1 MSSQSQDGNITHYTH
16 STHSPAQPRSSTKRD
31 SLQQR
36 FSFDSKFTRIASS
49 TSGSCSSTEWDSDM
63 DRTAMRG
70 LDSSSSDEDL
80 DDDDD
85 DVTSE
90 EQSES
95 DSDRRRISSQHLL
108 ASVKRRKVSV
118 DEDYE
123 RLQPLQLPDEVET
136 RPTNMVS
143 SNKQR
148 QSRPISSSA
157 TLPFLSNNHRRHQS
171 LATATT
177 TSSTRPSSW
186 PAKKRRSFIAEPES
200 TSTFS
205 FSDPLS
211 NEPSSSATLSSSSPL
226 SATGL
231 DTSSLSLLSETSM
244 LVSEG
249 TISSL
254 GSDNVSLRV
263 LLEPSSSS
271 PSLLSSSPLPS
282 SNSCFSLTPSA
293 GSPFPSADRAQFNAQ
308 ELFESASPPTSS
320 FSSSSSPSSSSSSSS
335 LPSLLSPTTTTA
347 TATTSPAT
355 RSRYQRYHQQQQSLL
370 GACRKRTFEDA
381 IELTR
386 PLGND
391 PSVEHAGW
399 LGSIKRRKIH
409 HFPTRWTSSLSP
421 SPYIKLLAMRD
432 FWDVMMTRLDLSWL
446 NLWTASGSK
455 SETLRG
461 FGGGV
466 SDMEDDEDG
475 GPGRIRS
482 PLESEAEADEMDTE
496 QVNAIR
502 SSDSEDNTG
511 DATQEHQSRAIF
523 EQPQLTRISSLKKSD
538 DKDGIL
544 AETIGSPWSMC
555 VMSRRKKRT
564 VVQHPSAALFLR
576 GLWEEEEHGRRQ
588 KQMIPEG
595 VHKPLRSKVLN
606 RKPLVRTAAAAST
619 KALSSSGKSQSL
631 TIGSGSSSTLKE
643 TLPSAALSSST
654 SESSTS
660 SSSTGSTYDE
670 SDSIDKENSKEESD
684 SQGASS
690 SNAGDQDMVLRK
702 KYGPTAAL
710 RSNAVSD
717 GYDLNEYKPWK
728 DATITPHRGCIQTL
742 RQMRCTM
749 LEPWPVEGSRAKD
762 ECSRILHVM
771 REQLNVVINLQI
783 HLRSMIKTAPQQMS
797 FLLSIRHPGQISIEL
812 LSALYGPQFMQT
824 NAFRSIEQLLWG
836 KNHSWKAGESSPS
849 LSSSS
854 LQHHRPPSQLTRNAS
869 SPSSS
874 SSSSYSQQHQYQ
886 QRQQHAEHPYHHHH
900 SDHRDV
906 DDGHDSM
913 FDGADDVHHYQ
924 THHYQDHGDHAEDY
938 EPHRRHQY
946 PQHHDYDHGFEHE
959 HDQSVYHEHSEH
971 SYYDQ
976 HHHHN
981 HQQQQHHST
990 SQDRHH
996 YDSEQ
1001 SSSLRYTRTLMED
1014 VSECEFEDEFDEP
1027 PYLDPL
1033 LEIERIN
1040 AATHSTTTGY
1050 SAVEKRTER
1059 LQRKNAVTM
1068 SMDGGYESGGD
1079 VSEGEIEALE
1089 ISSSSTSTSTSS
1101 SSSSLAARSFQ
1112 R

>member
-1 MSSQSQDGNITHYTH
+1 
-16 STHSPAQPRSSTKRD
+16 
-31 SLQQR
+31 
-36 FSFDSKFTRIASS
+36 
-49 TSGSCSSTEWDSDM
+49 M

-85 DVTSE
+85 ATSE

-95 DSDRRRISSQHLL
+95 DSDRRRIPSQHLL
-108 ASVKRRKVSV
+108 VSVKRRKVSV

-123 RLQPLQLPDEVET
+123 RIQSLQLPDEVET
-136 RPTNMVS
+136 RPINM
-143 SNKQR
+143 
-148 QSRPISSSA
+148 
-157 TLPFLSNNHRRHQS
+157 
-171 LATATT
+171 
-177 TSSTRPSSW
+177 
-186 PAKKRRSFIAEPES
+186 
-200 TSTFS
+200 
-205 FSDPLS
+205 
-211 NEPSSSATLSSSSPL
+211 PSSSATLSSSSPL

-231 DTSSLSLLSETSM
+231 DTSSL
-244 LVSEG
+244 
-249 TISSL
+249 
-254 GSDNVSLRV
+254 R
-263 LLEPSSSS
+263 
-271 PSLLSSSPLPS
+271 
-282 SNSCFSLTPSA
+282 
-293 GSPFPSADRAQFNAQ
+293 
-308 ELFESASPPTSS
+308 
-320 FSSSSSPSSSSSSSS
+320 
-335 LPSLLSPTTTTA
+335 
-347 TATTSPAT
+347 
-355 RSRYQRYHQQQQSLL
+355 
-370 GACRKRTFEDA
+370 
-381 IELTR
+381 
-386 PLGND
+386 
-391 PSVEHAGW
+391 W

-475 GPGRIRS
+475 GLGRIRS
-482 PLESEAEADEMDTE
+482 PLESEAEGDEMDTE
-496 QVNAIR
+496 QVNAIW

-523 EQPQLTRISSLKKSD
+523 EQPQMTRISSLKKSD

-544 AETIGSPWSMC
+544 AETIDSPWSMC

-619 KALSSSGKSQSL
+619 KAFSSSGKSQSL
-631 TIGSGSSSTLKE
+631 TIESGSSSTLKE
-643 TLPSAALSSST
+643 TMPSAAPSSSI
-654 SESSTS
+654 SESLTS
-660 SSSTGSTYDE
+660 SPSTGSTSDE
-670 SDSIDKENSKEESD
+670 SDSIDKEKSKEESD

-690 SNAGDQDMVLRK
+690 SNAGDQDVVLRK

-749 LEPWPVEGSRAKD
+749 LEPWPVEESRAKD

-874 SSSSYSQQHQYQ
+874 SSSSYSHQHQYQ
-886 QRQQHAEHPYHHHH
+886 QRQQHAEHPYHHHSGH
-900 SDHRDV
+900 CDV

-924 THHYQDHGDHAEDY
+924 KHHYQDHGDHTEDY
-938 EPHRRHQY
+938 EPHRHHQY
-946 PQHHDYDHGFEHE
+946 PRHHDYDHDFEHE

-981 HQQQQHHST
+981 HQQQQHYST
-990 SQDRHH
+990 SQDRHR

-1001 SSSLRYTRTLMED
+1001 SSSPQYTRTLMED

-1033 LEIERIN
+1033 LEIERID
-1040 AATHSTTTGY
+1040 AAAHSTTTGY
-1050 SAVEKRTER
+1050 SAVEKQTER
-1059 LQRKNAVTM
+1059 LQRKNVVTM

-1089 ISSSSTSTSTSS
+1089 ISSSSTSTTTSSSSSS

>member
-1 MSSQSQDGNITHYTH
+1 MSLQSQDGNNTHYTH
-16 STHSPAQPRSSTKRD
+16 NTHSPTQLRSSTKRD
-31 SLQQR
+31 SLQRR
-36 FSFDSKFTRIASS
+36 FTFDSKSARIASS

-85 DVTSE
+85 DITSE

-108 ASVKRRKVSV
+108 VSVKRRKVSV

-123 RLQPLQLPDEVET
+123 RLQPFQLPDEVET
-136 RPTNMVS
+136 RPANMVS
-143 SNKQR
+143 SNKQQ

-157 TLPFLSNNHRRHQS
+157 ISPLLSNNHRRHQS
-171 LATATT
+171 TTTATT
-177 TSSTRPSSW
+177 TTPTRPSSW
-186 PAKKRRSFIAEPES
+186 PARKRKSFTAEPN
-200 TSTFS
+200 TTTTPSTFS

-211 NEPSSSATLSSSSPL
+211 KEPSSSATLSSSSSSS

-231 DTSSLSLLSETSM
+231 DTSSLSLLSETSA

-254 GSDNVSLRV
+254 DSDNASLRA

-271 PSLLSSSPLPS
+271 SSLQSSSPSPS
-282 SNSCFSLTPSA
+282 STSCFSLALSA
-293 GSPFPSADRAQFNAQ
+293 DSPFPSADRAQFNAQ
-308 ELFESASPPTSS
+308 ELFESVSPPTSSS
-320 FSSSSSPSSSSSSSS
+320 FSSSSSSCS
-335 LPSLLSPTTTTA
+335 PSLLSPTTTTE
-347 TATTSPAT
+347 TAT
-355 RSRYQRYHQQQQSLL
+355 RSRYQRYHQQQSLL
-370 GACRKRTFEDA
+370 GACRKRSFEDA

-455 SETLRG
+455 TQTLRG

-466 SDMEDDEDG
+466 SDMEDDEDEG
-475 GPGRIRS
+475 LGRIRS
-482 PLESEAEADEMDTE
+482 PLESEAEADEMDAE
-496 QVNAIR
+496 QDHAIR
-502 SSDSEDNTG
+502 PSDSEDNTS
-511 DATQEHQSRAIF
+511 DTSQEQQSRVVS
-523 EQPQLTRISSLKKSD
+523 ERPQLARISSLKKSD

-544 AETIGSPWSMC
+544 AEPVDSPWSTC

-588 KQMIPEG
+588 KQMIPES

-606 RKPLVRTAAAAST
+606 RKPFVRTAAAAST
-619 KALSSSGKSQSL
+619 NTLSSSGKSQSL
-631 TIGSGSSSTLKE
+631 STGSGSPPTLKE
-643 TLPSAALSSST
+643 TLPSAAPSSST
-654 SESSTS
+654 NVGSTS
-660 SSSTGSTYDE
+660 SSLSGSTSDE
-670 SDSIDKENSKEESD
+670 SDSIDREKNKEESD

-690 SNAGDQDMVLRK
+690 SNTGDQDMVLRK

-710 RSNAVSD
+710 RSNALSE

-728 DATITPHRGCIQTL
+728 DATIMPHRGCIQTL

-749 LEPWPVEGSRAKD
+749 LEPWPVEESRAKD

-812 LSALYGPQFMQT
+812 LNALYGPQFMQT

-854 LQHHRPPSQLTRNAS
+854 LLHHPPPSQLTRYT
-869 SPSSS
+869 SPSSPS

-886 QRQQHAEHPYHHHH
+886 QRQQHAEHPCHHH
-900 SDHRDV
+900 SDHHDM
-906 DDGHDSM
+906 DDEHDSM

-924 THHYQDHGDHAEDY
+924 EHHYQDHGDHVQDY
-938 EPHRRHQY
+938 ELHRQY
-946 PQHHDYDHGFEHE
+946 PQHHDYDHDFEHE
-959 HDQSVYHEHSEH
+959 HEQSVYHGHPEH

-976 HHHHN
+976 YHHRN
-981 HQQQQHHST
+981 HQPRQHHST
-990 SQDRHH
+990 SRQNQHH
-996 YDSEQ
+996 YDGEQ
-1001 SSSLRYTRTLMED
+1001 SSSLRYTCTLMGD
-1014 VSECEFEDEFDEP
+1014 VTECEFEDEFDEP

-1033 LEIERIN
+1033 LEIESID
-1040 AATHSTTTGY
+1040 AATQGITGY
-1050 SAVEKRTER
+1050 PAVEKQRD
-1059 LQRKNAVTM
+1059 LQSKTVVTV

-1079 VSEGEIEALE
+1079 VSEGEIETLK
-1089 ISSSSTSTSTSS
+1089 ISSSSTSNSS

>member
-1 MSSQSQDGNITHYTH
+1 
-16 STHSPAQPRSSTKRD
+16 
-31 SLQQR
+31 
-36 FSFDSKFTRIASS
+36 
-49 TSGSCSSTEWDSDM
+49 M

-85 DVTSE
+85 DITSE

-108 ASVKRRKVSV
+108 VSVKRRKVSV

-123 RLQPLQLPDEVET
+123 RLQPFQLPDEVET
-136 RPTNMVS
+136 RSANM
-143 SNKQR
+143 
-148 QSRPISSSA
+148 
-157 TLPFLSNNHRRHQS
+157 
-171 LATATT
+171 
-177 TSSTRPSSW
+177 
-186 PAKKRRSFIAEPES
+186 
-200 TSTFS
+200 
-205 FSDPLS
+205 
-211 NEPSSSATLSSSSPL
+211 
-226 SATGL
+226 
-231 DTSSLSLLSETSM
+231 
-244 LVSEG
+244 
-249 TISSL
+249 
-254 GSDNVSLRV
+254 
-263 LLEPSSSS
+263 
-271 PSLLSSSPLPS
+271 
-282 SNSCFSLTPSA
+282 
-293 GSPFPSADRAQFNAQ
+293 
-308 ELFESASPPTSS
+308 
-320 FSSSSSPSSSSSSSS
+320 
-335 LPSLLSPTTTTA
+335 
-347 TATTSPAT
+347 
-355 RSRYQRYHQQQQSLL
+355 QQSLL

-455 SETLRG
+455 SQTLRG
-461 FGGGV
+461 FGGGLI
-466 SDMEDDEDG
+466 DMEDDEDEG
-475 GPGRIRS
+475 LGRIRS
-482 PLESEAEADEMDTE
+482 PLESEAEADEMDAE
-496 QVNAIR
+496 QDHVIR
-502 SSDSEDNTG
+502 PSDLEDSTS
-511 DATQEHQSRAIF
+511 DTSQEQQSRVVS
-523 EQPQLTRISSLKKSD
+523 ERPQLARISSLKKSD
-538 DKDGIL
+538 KDGIL
-544 AETIGSPWSMC
+544 AESVDSPWSTC

-588 KQMIPEG
+588 KQMIPES

-606 RKPLVRTAAAAST
+606 RKPFVRTAAAAST
-619 KALSSSGKSQSL
+619 NALSSSGKSQSL
-631 TIGSGSSSTLKE
+631 STGSGSPPTLKE
-643 TLPSAALSSST
+643 TLPSAAPSSST
-654 SESSTS
+654 NVGSTS
-660 SSSTGSTYDE
+660 SSLSGSTSDE
-670 SDSIDKENSKEESD
+670 SDSIDQEKNKEESD

-690 SNAGDQDMVLRK
+690 SNTGDQDMVLRK

-710 RSNAVSD
+710 RSNALSE

-728 DATITPHRGCIQTL
+728 DATIMPHRGCIQTL

-749 LEPWPVEGSRAKD
+749 LEPWPVEESRAKD

-812 LSALYGPQFMQT
+812 LNALYGPQFMQT

-836 KNHSWKAGESSPS
+836 KNHSWKAGVSSPS

-854 LQHHRPPSQLTRNAS
+854 LLHHPPPSQLTRYT
-869 SPSSS
+869 SPSSPS

-886 QRQQHAEHPYHHHH
+886 QRQQHAEHPCHHH
-900 SDHRDV
+900 SDHHDM
-906 DDGHDSM
+906 DDEHDSM

-924 THHYQDHGDHAEDY
+924 EHHYQDHGDHVQDY
-938 EPHRRHQY
+938 ELHRQY
-946 PQHHDYDHGFEHE
+946 PQHHDYDHDFEHE
-959 HDQSVYHEHSEH
+959 HDQSVYHGHPEH

-976 HHHHN
+976 YHHRN
-981 HQQQQHHST
+981 HQPQQHHST
-990 SQDRHH
+990 SRQNQHH
-996 YDSEQ
+996 YDGEQ
-1001 SSSLRYTRTLMED
+1001 SSSLRYTCTLMGD
-1014 VSECEFEDEFDEP
+1014 VTECEFEDEFDEP
-1027 PYLDPL
+1027 PCMDPL
-1033 LEIERIN
+1033 LEIESID
-1040 AATHSTTTGY
+1040 AATQGITGY
-1050 SAVEKRTER
+1050 SAVEKQRD
-1059 LQRKNAVTM
+1059 LQRKTVVTV

-1079 VSEGEIEALE
+1079 VSEGEIETLK
-1089 ISSSSTSTSTSS
+1089 ISSSSTSNSS